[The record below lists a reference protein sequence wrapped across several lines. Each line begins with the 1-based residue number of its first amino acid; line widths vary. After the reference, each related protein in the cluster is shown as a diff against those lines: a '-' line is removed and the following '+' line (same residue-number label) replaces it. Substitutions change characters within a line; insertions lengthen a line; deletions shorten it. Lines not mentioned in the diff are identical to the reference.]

1 MNIDFDNLSNISD
14 EELIRLARIEEEK
27 GNDGEITQKALKI
40 LLNSGYGAT
49 ASPYFQF
56 FDLRLAD
63 SITRSGQCA
72 VRWMEKWLNNFLNKY
87 FKTDN
92 EDYVVTIDTDSV
104 TGDTKIIVNNK
115 EITIEDYYN
124 SLSDNFIR
132 YDDFNND
139 YVKIVD
145 NGDVALSYKDNNLY
159 NGNINY
165 IMKHK
170 VKKEMF
176 EINVNGKKVI
186 ITEDHSIIV
195 ERNNTLLSIKPKDI
209 QKNDKLIYIDK

>member
-1 MNIDFDNLSNISD
+1 
-14 EELIRLARIEEEK
+14 
-27 GNDGEITQKALKI
+27 
-40 LLNSGYGAT
+40 
-49 ASPYFQF
+49 
-56 FDLRLAD
+56 
-63 SITRSGQCA
+63 
-72 VRWMEKWLNNFLNKY
+72 MEKWLNNFLNKY

-92 EDYVVTIDTDSV
+92 EDYIVTIDTDSV
-104 TGDTKIIVNNK
+104 AGDTKIIVNNK